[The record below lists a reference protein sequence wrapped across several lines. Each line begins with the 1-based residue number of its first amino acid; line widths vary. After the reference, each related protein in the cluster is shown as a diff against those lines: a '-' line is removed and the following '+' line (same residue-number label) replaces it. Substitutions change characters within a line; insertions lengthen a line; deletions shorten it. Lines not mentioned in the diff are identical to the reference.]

1 MQSIATGEVQLARG
15 NRSGRSSP
23 RARRTIEQEQVYSI
37 EEENQLVQGNRFEIS
52 SSTIE
57 PDQEEDPS
65 DRDKE
70 NRRSN
75 EQHPRPLNK
84 KVSDTSKCDS
94 PEAKSIAVQRMT
106 PV

>member
-23 RARRTIEQEQVYSI
+23 RARRIIEQEQGYSI
-37 EEENQLVQGNRFEIS
+37 EEENQVVQGNRFEIS

-57 PDQEEDPS
+57 HDQEEDPS

-75 EQHPRPLNK
+75 EQHPPAI
-84 KVSDTSKCDS
+84 
-94 PEAKSIAVQRMT
+94 EQKSE
-106 PV
+106 